1 MIRSIF
7 SRSVLAATFCVL
19 ASAQSAFAAAP
30 LSSFDVNDVKTFA
43 GRAHKAEMDRTAEAC
58 PWADKSSRDV
68 VAKADV
74 EASVPGTRFNG
85 TDTRR

>member
-19 ASAQSAFAAAP
+19 ASAQSAFASAP
-30 LSSFDVNDVKTFA
+30 LSSFDVNDGKTFA
-43 GRAHKAEMDRTAEAC
+43 GQAHKAEMKRTAEAC

-68 VAKADV
+68 VAKANT
-74 EASVPGTRFNG
+74 EAAAPGTRFSG
-85 TDTRR
+85 TKTER